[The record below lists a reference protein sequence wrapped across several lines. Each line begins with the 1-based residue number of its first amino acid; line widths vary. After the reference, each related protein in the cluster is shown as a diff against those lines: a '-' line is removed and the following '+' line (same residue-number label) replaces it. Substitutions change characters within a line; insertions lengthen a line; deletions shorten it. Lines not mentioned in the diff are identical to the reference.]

1 MLTTHA
7 PWHQVLTLRP
17 DLMSGELEMA
27 EFAADLYDVAEGR
40 GGSVYSDPSRFF
52 SLTYPTHNL
61 RDLVRNVSLR
71 LAGKGSKAVHQINVT
86 FGGGKTHALITLYH
100 LAKDPANLPQVDA
113 VDEFR
118 QHAGTG
124 FTRARIVL
132 LPFDKID
139 IARGLDTRSPS
150 GETRRWLQPW
160 TIFAYQLAGD
170 DGVRSLHRSGE
181 LEENDTPP
189 AEPIITDLL
198 RCAIDEAGA
207 ALVLI
212 DEPLMYARIRE
223 GADETLA
230 YFFQVLTQA
239 ISKTERSA
247 LVASLL
253 ASDRGDGERDQRIAL
268 KFQQVFTREQ
278 EAVVIPV
285 GKNDVAEILRR
296 RLFTPE
302 SLAQRER
309 FRVPVLAALTRI
321 RELDEDT
328 RREGSDAEERYFAA
342 YPFHPDF
349 LDVFYTKWTQVQG
362 FQRTRGV
369 LRILALALRGSAA
382 WDESLLIASNVLLG
396 PPGEVRLTDALTELA
411 RTAKHDVVEG
421 RQHDWAAIIES
432 ELGKAVDIEAEP
444 EYAVLAGR
452 PIQQA
457 VVTTFLHSQP
467 VGSRATS
474 SDLMRTLGQSNP
486 DRIVLGKAL
495 RQWAARSWFLDESEA
510 RTADNELPRTWR
522 LGTRPNLKQMHDD
535 ASRKIAD
542 LLVERKLIEEIGAL
556 KPLFTAASAPS
567 VVTHKLPDS
576 PDCIDDDGRFHYA
589 VLGPAAASE
598 PGVASAE
605 AARFINETT
614 SHERPRKNR
623 NAILLAVPSRL
634 GISQARHQVRQLLA
648 WDEVRTTL
656 RGQEVDQQ
664 RKALLD
670 EYASGAQTAV
680 SDAIRQAYTLA
691 IAVNNKN
698 VVTAYKLTVSNEPL
712 FNVIKAAKQ
721 IGLTDK
727 PVNAQALLPGGPYNL
742 WREGENER
750 PLNWIVGSFAEF
762 AHLPKF
768 LDIDAIRRTMLD
780 GVRDGLFVMRLTRPD
795 RSVRTFWCEEPEA
808 ALLREPT
815 LTVVLS
821 EYAELSEIPAP
832 LLAPRRTGELWND
845 DSCAVE
851 DVIRLFSGG
860 QSMTTRIGV
869 SDETIAVPRA
879 PSQVVL
885 ASISAA
891 IEQGIIWYHAGD
903 VSLWHESVPDGVV
916 RSDGRLFS
924 PPPAIDPQQ
933 LSVERLPGA
942 WDHDRTTPELLLL
955 GLRTPENKQYPWPSV
970 RNAINAAIQLNLIR
984 VASDSRLWNGN
995 VADMNGVAFIRAAT
1009 PVTQPGLLGGMP
1021 AVTASGPM
1029 TGEGTLS
1036 IDELQDLSEVIS
1048 SLNSA
1053 AVSMEGNLSITVRL
1067 IVASTTRSYESSDA
1081 AKLNE
1086 ALGSISRKL
1095 PFKR

>member
-1 MLTTHA
+1 MLTTYA

-40 GGSVYSDPSRFF
+40 GGSVYRDPSRFF
-52 SLTYPTHNL
+52 SLTYPTHDL

-71 LAGKGSKAVHQINVT
+71 LAGKGTKAVHQINVT

-100 LAKDPANLPQVDA
+100 LANDPATLPQVDA

-118 QHAGTG
+118 QHAGTD
-124 FTRARIVL
+124 FTRARVIL

-160 TIFAYQLAGD
+160 TILAYQLAGD

-198 RCAIDEAGA
+198 RRAIDEAGA

-212 DEPLMYARIRE
+212 DEPLMYARIRD

-239 ISKTERSA
+239 VSKTERSA

-309 FRVPVLAALTRI
+309 FRVPVLAALNRI

-328 RREGSDAEERYFAA
+328 RREGSDAEERYLAA

-382 WDESLLIASNVLLG
+382 WDDSLLVASNVLLG

-444 EYAVLAGR
+444 EYAALAGR

-457 VVTTFLHSQP
+457 IITTFLHSQP

-474 SDLMRTLGQSNP
+474 SDLMRTLGQAVT

-495 RQWAARSWFLDESEA
+495 RQWAGRSWFLDESES

-542 LLVERKLIEEIGAL
+542 LLVERKLLDEIGAL
-556 KPLFTAASAPS
+556 KSLFNAASAPS
-567 VVTHKLPDS
+567 VVTHKLPES
-576 PDCIDDDGRFHYA
+576 PDRIDDDGRFHYA
-589 VLGPAAASE
+589 VLGPSAASE
-598 PGVASAE
+598 PGVASVE
-605 AARFINETT
+605 ATRFINETT
-614 SHERPRKNR
+614 SPDRPRKNR
-623 NAILLAVPSRL
+623 NAIVLAVPSRL
-634 GISQARHQVRQLLA
+634 GVAQARHQVRQLLA

-670 EYASGAQTAV
+670 EYASRAQTTL
-680 SDAIRQAYTLA
+680 SDAVRQAYTLA
-691 IAVNNKN
+691 VAVSNKN
-698 VVTAYKLTVSNEPL
+698 IVTAYKLTVSNEPL
-712 FNVIKAAKQ
+712 FSVIKAAKQ

-727 PVNAQALLPGGPYNL
+727 PVNAQALLPDGPYNL
-742 WREGENER
+742 WREGEQER

-768 LDIDAIRRTMLD
+768 LDIEAIRRTMLD

-795 RSVRTFWCEEPEA
+795 RSIRTFWCEEPEA
-808 ALLREPT
+808 ALLRDPT

-821 EYAELSEIPAP
+821 EYAELCDVPAP
-832 LLAPRRTGELWND
+832 LLGSGRIRELWKN
-845 DSCAVE
+845 DSCSVA
-851 DVIRLFSGG
+851 DVIGLFSGG
-860 QSMTTRIGV
+860 QSISTRIGTA
-869 SDETIAVPRA
+869 DETIVVPKA
-879 PSQVVL
+879 TSQVVL
-885 ASISAA
+885 TSVATA
-891 IEQGIIWYHAGD
+891 IEQGLVWYRDGD
-903 VSLWHESVPDGVV
+903 ISLWQESVPDGVL
-916 RSDGRLFS
+916 RSDGRLFAGPS
-924 PPPAIDPQQ
+924 AIDPQQ
-933 LSVERLPGA
+933 LTVKQLPDA
-942 WDHDRTTPELLLL
+942 WDLDRTTPARLVEQLKK
-955 GLRTPENKQYPWPSV
+955 RDNIPYPWPLM
-970 RNAINAAIQLNLIR
+970 RHAIDAAIQVNLIR
-984 VASDSRLWNGN
+984 VAPESQSWTGSISNANN
-995 VADMNGVAFIRAAT
+995 VVFTPVAT
-1009 PVTQPGLLGGMP
+1009 PVIQQGLLGGMP
-1021 AVTASGPM
+1021 AVTASAPLSAD
-1029 TGEGTLS
+1029 GTLT
-1036 IDELQDLSEVIS
+1036 IDEVQDLSDVIS
-1048 SLNSA
+1048 ALNSVA
-1053 AVSMEGNLSITVRL
+1053 ASLEGNLSIAVRL
-1067 IVASTTRSYESSDA
+1067 TVNSKTRSYSKADA
-1081 AKLNE
+1081 AKLDE
-1086 ALGSISRKL
+1086 ALGSLRRKL
-1095 PFKR
+1095 PFNR